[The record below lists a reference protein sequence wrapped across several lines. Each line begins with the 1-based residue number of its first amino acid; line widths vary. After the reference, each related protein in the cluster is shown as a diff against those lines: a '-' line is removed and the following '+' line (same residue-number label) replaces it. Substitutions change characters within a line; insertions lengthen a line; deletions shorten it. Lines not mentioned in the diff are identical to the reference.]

1 MLRNAL
7 RFVAGAVAGALLWWY
22 AAPAYDA
29 FVADAAARLLHLDRR
44 LFDLDAAER
53 GRWVLLRSASGAFR
67 TATVPADQLTY
78 NVILFVA
85 LLATVRRPWWRRM
98 AVAVIVLF
106 VSHVLTFAVAAESLY
121 ASGRDPTSFEAN
133 VWLMAA
139 LFFRVVGM
147 LAVAFGCWWWVQW
160 GPNNIR

>member
-1 MLRNAL
+1 M
-7 RFVAGAVAGALLWWY
+7 
-22 AAPAYDA
+22 
-29 FVADAAARLLHLDRR
+29 
-44 LFDLDAAER
+44 
-53 GRWVLLRSASGAFR
+53 
-67 TATVPADQLTY
+67 PADQLTY